1 MADLLSVDAALERVL
16 EYISRLNAETIH
28 LTQALGRVLA
38 ADVYAQEN
46 LPPFANSSMDGF
58 AVRAEDVKNATQIVP
73 IRLSVSMDIPAGSTA
88 DQYLNAGECARIMTG
103 APMPA
108 GADAIVPV
116 ESTDIK
122 WVSGQNDSLPT
133 HVQIFRNVKSGDYVR
148 PAGEDVEAGQLVLA
162 SGIVLRAPEIGIL
175 AALGHAQITVY
186 RRPRAAI
193 VSTGDELVE
202 IDQPLSPGKIRNSNS
217 YSLAALV
224 STYGGEPISIPTG
237 RDTLEDVRRCF
248 HEALDHKADIILSS
262 AGVSVGAFDV
272 VRTVLDELGEINF
285 WRINLRPGKPLAFGH
300 IQNTPFFGLPGNPVS
315 ALVTFDVFVRPALLK
330 LGNRP
335 DYSPTIEAILAE
347 DLQSDG
353 RRSYLRVKLT
363 RENGKFVARTT
374 GTQSSGALTSM
385 VMADGL
391 LIVPE
396 GITNASAGDIF
407 SVRVLRDGIV

>member
-1 MADLLSVDAALERVL
+1 VADLLSVDAALERVL